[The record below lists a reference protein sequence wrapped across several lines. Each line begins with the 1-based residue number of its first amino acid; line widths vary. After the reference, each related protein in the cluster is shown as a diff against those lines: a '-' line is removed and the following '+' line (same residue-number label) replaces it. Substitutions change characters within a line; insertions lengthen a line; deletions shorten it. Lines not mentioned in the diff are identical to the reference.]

1 MNLVSERARL
11 ERQCL
16 TRIDRR
22 PSPPYHRWGRQPVA
36 GDTADSDLG
45 IAVQWRGAGG
55 GTKSGEGSVRVT
67 ENERRA
73 ADSLRASDLVL
84 RGVGV
89 VGLIAVALVLLLVLY
104 PT

>member
-1 MNLVSERARL
+1 MTDGSGPLTIGEAESPSRETPGQRLGKRGPSAR
-11 ERQCL
+11 
-16 TRIDRR
+16 
-22 PSPPYHRWGRQPVA
+22 H
-36 GDTADSDLG
+36 GD
-45 IAVQWRGAGG
+45 
-55 GTKSGEGSVRVT
+55 GTNSGEESERVT

-73 ADSLRASDLVL
+73 ADSLRTSDLVL

>member
-1 MNLVSERARL
+1 ALLPSAWLKARRGSSRGQRVGNRGLRAR
-11 ERQCL
+11 
-16 TRIDRR
+16 RR
-22 PSPPYHRWGRQPVA
+22 
-36 GDTADSDLG
+36 
-45 IAVQWRGAGG
+45 G
-55 GTKSGEGSVRVT
+55 GTKAGEESVRVT
-67 ENERRA
+67 ENEQRA

>member
-1 MNLVSERARL
+1 MVTALSRYWQRSL
-11 ERQCL
+11 L
-16 TRIDRR
+16 TPIDRR
-22 PSPPYHRWGRQPVA
+22 HGPPYHRRGREPVA
-36 GDTADSDLG
+36 GNT
-45 IAVQWRGAGG
+45 GAATWEARSNGAARG
-55 GTKSGEGSVRVT
+55 GTQSGEESVRVT

-84 RGVGV
+84 RGIGV

>member
-1 MNLVSERARL
+1 MTDGARP
-11 ERQCL
+11 L
-16 TRIDRR
+16 TIDE
-22 PSPPYHRWGRQPVA
+22 
-36 GDTADSDLG
+36 ADSWSRETRWAATWESRADG
-45 IAVQWRGAGG
+45 AAVGRNR
-55 GTKSGEGSVRVT
+55 GEGSVRVT
-67 ENERRA
+67 ENDRRA

>member
-1 MNLVSERARL
+1 M
-11 ERQCL
+11 
-16 TRIDRR
+16 
-22 PSPPYHRWGRQPVA
+22 
-36 GDTADSDLG
+36 G
-45 IAVQWRGAGG
+45 IAIRWRDNRG
-55 GTKSGEGSVRVT
+55 GTQTGEGPVLVT

-89 VGLIAVALVLLLVLY
+89 VGLITVALVLLLVLY

>member
-1 MNLVSERARL
+1 
-11 ERQCL
+11 L
-16 TRIDRR
+16 T
-22 PSPPYHRWGRQPVA
+22 G
-36 GDTADSDLG
+36 
-45 IAVQWRGAGG
+45 GAGPLTIEVAESPSREIPRTATWESRSDG
-55 GTKSGEGSVRVT
+55 AARGWDAIGEGSVRVT

>member
-1 MNLVSERARL
+1 MTDGIGPLTIGEVENPSRETPGQRLGKRGPRAR
-11 ERQCL
+11 RG
-16 TRIDRR
+16 DRT
-22 PSPPYHRWGRQPVA
+22 QA
-36 GDTADSDLG
+36 
-45 IAVQWRGAGG
+45 
-55 GTKSGEGSVRVT
+55 GEGSIRVT

-104 PT
+104 PA

>member
-1 MNLVSERARL
+1 MTDGTGPLTIGEAESPAR
-11 ERQCL
+11 E
-16 TRIDRR
+16 TPRR
-22 PSPPYHRWGRQPVA
+22 GPKARC
-36 GDTADSDLG
+36 GDG
-45 IAVQWRGAGG
+45 KQ
-55 GTKSGEGSVRVT
+55 SGEESVRVT

>member
-1 MNLVSERARL
+1 V
-11 ERQCL
+11 
-16 TRIDRR
+16 
-22 PSPPYHRWGRQPVA
+22 
-36 GDTADSDLG
+36 G
-45 IAVQWRGAGG
+45 IAIRWRDNRG
-55 GTKSGEGSVRVT
+55 GTQSGEGSVLVT

-89 VGLIAVALVLLLVLY
+89 VGLITVALVLLLVLY

>member
-1 MNLVSERARL
+1 M
-11 ERQCL
+11 
-16 TRIDRR
+16 
-22 PSPPYHRWGRQPVA
+22 
-36 GDTADSDLG
+36 G
-45 IAVQWRGAGG
+45 IAIRWRGNRG
-55 GTKSGEGSVRVT
+55 GTQSGEGSVLVT

-89 VGLIAVALVLLLVLY
+89 VGLITVALVLLLVLY